1 MFQFL
6 TVGDDGAGFH
16 LPVELMVGLLDCPK
30 KEWMASGSP
39 STQSAE
45 KRLLGPAQ
53 TEFLGD
59 CQVARVIRASQVGQ
73 CASALTHH
81 FQQTAP
87 ARFIVFVDAQVL
99 GQLGDALGQDGNLHI
114 RRTGIAFVQGEVGD
128 RLRLFFLFEW
138 HDVCFSF
145 RAR

>member
-1 MFQFL
+1 
-6 TVGDDGAGFH
+6 
-16 LPVELMVGLLDCPK
+16 
-30 KEWMASGSP
+30 MASVSP

-59 CQVARVIRASQVGQ
+59 CQVARVIRAPKVGQ
-73 CASALTHH
+73 CASALTYHL
-81 FQQTAP
+81 QQTAP
-87 ARFIVFVDAQVL
+87 AGFIVLVRPQVL
-99 GQLGDALGQDGNLHI
+99 GQLGDALGQDGNLYI
-114 RRTGIAFVQGEVGD
+114 CRSGIAFVQGEVGD
-128 RLRLFFLFEW
+128 RLRLIFLLEW